1 MHITRKNSSDT
12 LVTLTV
18 KVDPAELE
26 TAKTQTLKRL
36 APKVKV
42 AGFREG
48 KVPAD
53 LVEKNLDP
61 NYLQTEVIDTAIN
74 NVYSEALIK
83 EDLRPVAQPQVNL
96 SKFVPYTELEF
107 TAEVEIIGKVSLPD
121 YKKLGVKKE
130 SPKVVKKDIDEVLT
144 RLQSQIA
151 EYTEVDRV
159 AKKGDRA
166 TINFAGK
173 DEKGEE
179 VKGAKGN
186 DYPLALGSNTFIPGF
201 EDNVIGLKPGVEK
214 EFTIPFPKD
223 YGVKALQ
230 GKKVT
235 FSVTITKLEETKLS
249 ELDDDFAK
257 KTGPFKTLDELKAD
271 IEKQL
276 TIEKTTQAQKE
287 FEDALV
293 KNLADNT
300 KVELP
305 KTLVE
310 EQIAS
315 VDNEFR
321 QNLTYRGETFTE
333 YLANS
338 AQTQEEYTNNELKPA
353 AEVRLKAGLAL
364 SALAE
369 KEGITVTPEE
379 LEIRMQVLKGQY
391 TDKQMQ
397 EELNKPAAKRDIASR
412 LLTEKTIAKLVNLNG

>member
-12 LVTLTV
+12 LVKLTI
-18 KVDPAELE
+18 KVDPSELE
-26 TAKTQTLKRL
+26 TAKAQTLKRL

-42 AGFREG
+42 AGFRAG

-61 NYLQTEVIDTAIN
+61 NYLQTEVIDTVIN

-83 EDLRPVAQPQVNL
+83 EDLRPVSQPQVNL

-107 TAEVEIIGKVSLPD
+107 TADVEIIGEVKLPD

-130 SPKVVKKDIDEVLT
+130 VTKVTKKEVDEVLT
-144 RLQSQIA
+144 RLQTQTA
-151 EYTEVDRV
+151 EYKDVDRI

-179 VKGAKGN
+179 VKGAKGT

-230 GKKVT
+230 GKNVT
-235 FSVTITKLEETKLS
+235 FNVKITKLEEAKLA

-257 KTGPFKTLDELKAD
+257 KTGPFKSLDELKTD
-271 IEKQL
+271 IENQL
-276 TIEKTTQAQKE
+276 NIEKSTQAQKE
-287 FEDALV
+287 FEDSLV
-293 KNLADNT
+293 KELADKT
-300 KVELP
+300 KVVLP
-305 KTLVE
+305 NTLVD

-333 YLANS
+333 YLSNS
-338 AQTQEEYTNNELKPA
+338 AQTEEEYKLNELKPA

-369 KEGITVTPEE
+369 KEGITVTSEE

-391 TDKQMQ
+391 TDSKMQ
-397 EELNKPAAKRDIASR
+397 EELNKPNARRDIASR
-412 LLTEKTIAKLVNLNG
+412 LLTEKTIAKLVSLNS